1 MPAFVLC
8 IHMHALAIESQ
19 LTPIFT
25 TTNFYFKLT
34 SFVYHRADPE
44 RIEQRTQRSSVVQ
57 TTIQGV
63 TD

>member
-8 IHMHALAIESQ
+8 IYIHMHALAIESQ
-19 LTPIFT
+19 LTPTFT

-44 RIEQRTQRSSVVQ
+44 RIEQKNPKVICVANH
-57 TTIQGV
+57 
-63 TD
+63 